1 MAERVFIRKND
12 KPWRQG
18 WELTDDER
26 DVFRQRS
33 RQSNAAKV
41 AAVRG
46 HGPEP
51 VHDINVPSLD
61 PDDLMAQLP
70 TNGVRSLS
78 LFSGCGGL
86 DHGYERAGYEHVAS
100 YDHYAPAGE
109 TMRAI
114 RPSWEVYSG
123 EAGDVTKVNWRPY
136 RGRVD
141 VVHGGPPCQP
151 FSMAGRQLGKN
162 DTRDMFPEFVRAV
175 LEIKPQAFMAE
186 NVAALGS
193 DKFSA
198 YVKNTIIKPL
208 SAEYQVVRFQ
218 LTAASFGVPQRR
230 QRLFFV
236 GFRSKRAAM
245 RFKAPAVTHS
255 FAHLEP
261 RRAAMLSFHDLEAP
275 LERCMGARE
284 ALGLPDIG
292 FDALAPT
299 LRSSLTGP
307 RHTTSVVS
315 SVTAHKLW
323 TQLGIW
329 PNGVAP
335 TREAARQFVAANGD
349 FRLSVPDCAILQG
362 FPESWPVLG
371 SVYVALGQ
379 IGNAVPPPL
388 AYHIAKQIAATL

>member
-1 MAERVFIRKND
+1 MAERVSVRRAE

-18 WELTDDER
+18 WELTDEER
-26 DVFRQRS
+26 NVFRQRS
-33 RQSNAAKV
+33 RRSSAAKV
-41 AAVRG
+41 AATLGR
-46 HGPEP
+46 GPEP
-51 VHDINVPSLD
+51 LHEINVPTLD
-61 PDDLMAQLP
+61 PNDLMVQLP
-70 TNGVRSLS
+70 ANGIRSLS

-86 DHGYERAGYEHVAS
+86 DHGYERAGFAHVAS
-100 YDHYAPAGE
+100 YDHYIPAGE
-109 TMRAI
+109 TIRAL
-114 RPSWEVYSG
+114 RPQWEIYSG
-123 EAGDVTKVNWRPY
+123 DDGDVTRINWLEY

-141 VVHGGPPCQP
+141 VLHGGPPCQP
-151 FSMAGRQLGKN
+151 FSMAGRQLGKH

-193 DKFSA
+193 DKFAS
-198 YVKNTIIKPL
+198 YVKRTIVEPL
-208 SAEYQVVRFQ
+208 SEEYQVVRFQ

-236 GFRSKRAAM
+236 GFRNKRSAK
-245 RFKAPAVTHS
+245 RFNIPTPTHS
-255 FAHLEP
+255 FAHLDP
-261 RRAAMLSFHDLEAP
+261 RRASMVTLLDLEAP
-275 LERCMGARE
+275 LNRCTGARE

-307 RHTTSVVS
+307 RHTTSIVS
-315 SVTAHKLW
+315 SVSAHKLW

-335 TREAARQFVAANGD
+335 TRDAARRFVAANGN

-362 FPESWPVLG
+362 FPETWPICG

-388 AYHIAKQIAATL
+388 AYHIARQIAAAL

>member
-1 MAERVFIRKND
+1 MADRVSVRKNE

-18 WELTDDER
+18 WELTDEER
-26 DVFRQRS
+26 NVFRQRS
-33 RQSNAAKV
+33 RRSNAAKI
-41 AAVRG
+41 AATRG

-51 VHDINVPSLD
+51 LHEINVPALD
-61 PDDLMAQLP
+61 PNDLMSQLP
-70 TNGVRSLS
+70 ANGIRSLS

-86 DHGYERAGYEHVAS
+86 DHGYERAGYIHVAS
-100 YDHYAPAGE
+100 YDHYTPAGE
-109 TMRAI
+109 TMRAV
-114 RPSWEVYSG
+114 RPHWKVFSG
-123 EAGDVTKVNWRPY
+123 EDGDVTKINWRTY
-136 RGRVD
+136 RGHVD
-141 VVHGGPPCQP
+141 VMHGGPPCQP
-151 FSMAGRQLGKN
+151 FSMAGRQLGKR

-193 DKFSA
+193 DKFAS
-198 YVKNTIIKPL
+198 YVASTIVKPL
-208 SAEYQVVRFQ
+208 SGEYQVIRFQ

-236 GFRSKRAAM
+236 GFRSKRVAK
-245 RFKAPAVTHS
+245 RFNVPTATHI

-261 RRAAMLSFHDLEAP
+261 RGAAMLSLPDLEAS
-275 LERCMGARE
+275 LERCFGARE

-315 SVTAHKLW
+315 SVSAHKLW

-335 TREAARQFVAANGD
+335 TREAARRFVAANGD

-362 FPESWPVLG
+362 FPESWPVFG

-388 AYHIAKQIAATL
+388 AYHIAKQIAAAL